1 MKLDAE
7 CYPCMMA
14 QSYRAA
20 RLSGLEGESLR
31 RALRSTASIL
41 GDLDPDVSPPGAAAL
56 FYDAIKELSGV
67 EDPFLALKEESNRM
81 ALELLPLLRED
92 ARGYGDPFAYA
103 LRAAVAGN
111 IIDFG
116 ARAEPG
122 DLGENL
128 ARVLETEPFID
139 HGTILRRELEK
150 ARRALIIC
158 DNAGEI
164 VFDRFLCEILLSE
177 FPQLELTAAV
187 RGGPAINDALLKDAS
202 EAGLPDLCKVITTGL
217 AMAGVDLLR
226 ASRDFRE
233 ALGAAD
239 VILAKGQ
246 GNFETL
252 EGEEGNIYFLFQV
265 KCDCVS
271 AYLGARKGLAVIW
284 GSQAGRTRR

>member
-1 MKLDAE
+1 MRLDAE

-20 RLSGLEGESLR
+20 RLSGLEGEDLS

-41 GDLDPDVSPPGAAAL
+41 SDVDPSFSPPEAAAL
-56 FYDAIKELSGV
+56 FYDDIKAISGID
-67 EDPFLALKEESNRM
+67 DPFLGLKEESNRM
-81 ALELLPLLRED
+81 ALELLPGLMEDVNDRE
-92 ARGYGDPFAYA
+92 YPLFYA

-128 ARVLETEPFID
+128 AEVLEADPFID
-139 HGTILRRELEK
+139 QGAFLRRELEK
-150 ARRALIIC
+150 TARALLIC

-164 VFDRFLCEILLSE
+164 AMDRFLCEILLSE
-177 FPQLELTAAV
+177 FPRLDLTAAV
-187 RGGPAINDALLKDAS
+187 RSGPAINDALPKDAAES
-202 EAGLPDLCKVITTGL
+202 GLDGVCGVITTGL
-217 AMAGVDLLR
+217 AMAGVDLER
-226 ASRDFRE
+226 SSQVFRDEFD
-233 ALGAAD
+233 AAD
-239 VILAKGQ
+239 VIIAKGQ

-252 EGEEGNIYFLFQV
+252 EGVDRNIFFLFQV

-271 AYLGARKGLAVIW
+271 TYLGARKGSAVIW
-284 GSQAGRTRR
+284 SPRAGRE